1 MMDLMVD
8 FGIGQVL
15 GVIAAW
21 YLSTGE
27 FVIIPWLV
35 IIIGWKLG
43 DMLLPNPML
52 NSQMMPLRSSP
63 WQNLD
68 FSSIR
73 PLHPP
78 VKPFA

>member
-1 MMDLMVD
+1 MLDLMVD

-21 YLSTGE
+21 YLATGE

-43 DMLLPNPML
+43 DLLLPNSLL
-52 NSQMMPLRSSP
+52 NSQMMPLRPSP
-63 WQNLD
+63 WQNVTI
-68 FSSIR
+68 SPWQNIQPIS
-73 PLHPP
+73 
-78 VKPFA
+78 KPFA